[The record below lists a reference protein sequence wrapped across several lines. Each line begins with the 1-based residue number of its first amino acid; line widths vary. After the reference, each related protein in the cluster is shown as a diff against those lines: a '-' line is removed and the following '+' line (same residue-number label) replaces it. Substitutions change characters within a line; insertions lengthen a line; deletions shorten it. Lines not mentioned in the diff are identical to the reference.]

1 MGKGERGMYEG
12 TYFFVTKLF
21 GFDAHFN
28 LTHLSIH
35 CYIICVLNVIQ
46 IKKGEGQLVKLL
58 NIFL

>member
-12 TYFFVTKLF
+12 PYLFVTKLF

-28 LTHLSIH
+28 LTHLLIH
-35 CYIICVLNVIQ
+35 YYIIRVLNAIH
-46 IKKGEGQLVKLL
+46 IKKGGQLVKLL